1 MYFKLISV
9 IESTENINQY
19 PQYLLA
25 IDAGVK
31 TGLALYGRPDK
42 LIWYRSH
49 NMGSVNSLRK
59 AAGHILHS
67 IEGLSMIVVEGGG
80 PVAEVWKKEAVQLGL
95 EIIHTDAGVWRK
107 ELLYPREYRDSGTAK
122 QAAIGLA
129 KQIIGKSDAPSANFP
144 THDAA
149 EAVLIGLWGCKRF
162 GWIKELP
169 FIKR

>member
-1 MYFKLISV
+1 MES
-9 IESTENINQY
+9 IENTSHHS
-19 PQYLLA
+19 QYLLA

-49 NMGSVNSLRK
+49 NMGSVSSLRK
-59 AAGHILHS
+59 AAAHLLHS
-67 IEGLSMIVVEGGG
+67 IEGLMVIVIEGGG
-80 PVAEVWKKEAVQLGL
+80 PVAEAWKKEAIQTGL
-95 EIIHTDAGVWRK
+95 EIISTDAGVWRK
-107 ELLYPREYRDSGTAK
+107 ELLFPREYRDSLTAK

-129 KQIIGKSDAPSANFP
+129 KKIIDKSDAPSANFP

-149 EAVLIGLWGCKRF
+149 EAVLIGLWGIKKH
-162 GWIKELP
+162 GWIQELP